1 MRVRISWPGGSAEG
15 ELNDSST
22 ALAVSAALPITSR
35 ANTWGDEVYFSAP
48 VQSQLDETPRQVVP
62 AGTICFWVQGGSI
75 AVPFG
80 PTPIS
85 VGRESRLVTAV
96 NVNGSIS
103 GDPRV
108 LESVKD
114 GDAITLERL
123 DG

>member
-1 MRVRISWPGGSAEG
+1 MQVRISWPGGSAEG

-22 ALAVSAALPITSR
+22 ALAVSAALPLTSR
-35 ANTWGDEVYFSAP
+35 ANTWGDEVYFSVP
-48 VQSQLDETPRQVVP
+48 VQSRLDESPRQVVP
-62 AGTICFWVQGGSI
+62 AGTICFWVQGGSVAI
-75 AVPFG
+75 PFG

-85 VGRESRLVTAV
+85 VGRECRLVTAV
-96 NVNGSIS
+96 NVIGSIS

-108 LESVKD
+108 LDSVKD